1 MSIRPPSRGPRVGAL
16 LAFRLPNAA
25 VAGAGHPKASW
36 AGGTCFQAG
45 SVSQPVPSRPLSRPP
60 RGCLADLAAHSLT
73 SPGQANQRPR
83 RERER
88 IRNRASGVTHDPLS
102 ISTGPTGQPEP
113 AWGGQVAVRGQRPVP
128 SAWDAAAESEAHCDG
143 TGGARRL
150 GAGTAGR
157 WPGTRCRRAAWAPP
171 CGARG
176 QGRLRVGSKGL
187 LRPPDRL
194 VCPPHSPLPASL
206 PPPLPV
212 SQFRDL
218 PVIWEDSTGNPNVST
233 GRSGCGAVPPPCG
246 SPGD

>member
-60 RGCLADLAAHSLT
+60 RGCLADLAARSLT
-73 SPGQANQRPR
+73 SPGQAHQRPR

-88 IRNRASGVTHDPLS
+88 IRNRASGVTHGPLS

-113 AWGGQVAVRGQRPVP
+113 AWGGRVAVRGQRPVP

-143 TGGARRL
+143 TVGARRL

-157 WPGTRCRRAAWAPP
+157 WPGTRCRRAAWAPRVVP
-171 CGARG
+171 VGRAGCRWEARAF
-176 QGRLRVGSKGL
+176 SGL
-187 LRPPDRL
+187 LTALSVLPTVPFPPL
-194 VCPPHSPLPASL
+194 CPLPS
-206 PPPLPV
+206 P
-212 SQFRDL
+212 S
-218 PVIWEDSTGNPNVST
+218 PN
-233 GRSGCGAVPPPCG
+233 SGTCL
-246 SPGD
+246 

>member
-45 SVSQPVPSRPLSRPP
+45 SVSQPVPSCPLSRPP

-88 IRNRASGVTHDPLS
+88 IRNRASGVTHGPLS

-206 PPPLPV
+206 PPPRLPI
-212 SQFRDL
+212 QGPACDL
-218 PVIWEDSTGNPNVST
+218 GGQHREPQCQYRAVRVW
-233 GRSGCGAVPPPCG
+233 GRAPPCG

>member
-1 MSIRPPSRGPRVGAL
+1 MSIRPASRGPRVGVL

-88 IRNRASGVTHDPLS
+88 IRNRASGVTHGPLS

-113 AWGGQVAVRGQRPVP
+113 AWGGRVAVRGQRPVP